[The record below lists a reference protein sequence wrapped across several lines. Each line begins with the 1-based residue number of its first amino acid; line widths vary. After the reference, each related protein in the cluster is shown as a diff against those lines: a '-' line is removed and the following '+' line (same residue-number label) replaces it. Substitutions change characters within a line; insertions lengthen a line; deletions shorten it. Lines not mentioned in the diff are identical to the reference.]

1 MRKSSLRR
9 PNEGL
14 PLYQFPLV
22 LCFGLSFAFSA
33 RELHIVEH
41 IGARNTFPVNPS
53 TGKTHHTSCYRE
65 RKFYVCSV
73 PTPPSRGT
81 LAASAGCRTCP
92 THEVIYVPKDSPCP
106 CCVN

>member
-1 MRKSSLRR
+1 MKASLFICFLLSSV
-9 PNEGL
+9 
-14 PLYQFPLV
+14 LV
-22 LCFGLSFAFSA
+22 LPFAFSA

-65 RKFYVCSV
+65 RKYYVCNV

-81 LAASAGCRTCP
+81 LAAPVGCRTCP
-92 THEVIYVPKDSPCP
+92 TPIYVPRNSPCP
-106 CCVN
+106 CTIK